1 MPLDSLYWVITHNC
15 NDRCDHC
22 YNSSRPKAVELTIP
36 EARAVIEHFPPLED
50 APLRIVLSGGEP
62 LVNRKLL
69 YFCLDALYD
78 KYGEHTQYMLQT
90 NGDLLTPEILD
101 EILAHHVTRIDI
113 ASLDRFHK
121 HKGARAELLK
131 SMLEAKGMI
140 FDNEGALISKTR
152 LTKPTL
158 TFSMWGANED
168 FWIGGNWARG
178 RAVQTN
184 VMLRRP
190 LHNFCA
196 IPSGARGFAG
206 GKDDA
211 MQEVAVQLYNLYPC
225 CPGTRMPIADLR
237 YEDLH
242 AAIEAVIQHPM
253 WQALN
258 DGEPF
263 KMGLY
268 KGISEDYAK
277 SRAQALGNICLWCD
291 EFFEKHYE
299 HFKPNFSAPHLNLHT
314 FPSQQFVT
322 LELPPSLHSSR
333 DSSQS

>member
-22 YNSSRPKAVELTIP
+22 YNSSRPKAVELTFD
-36 EARAVIEHFPPLED
+36 EAAAVIAHFPPKDD
-50 APLRIVLSGGEP
+50 APLRIILSGGEP

-69 YFCLDALYD
+69 YFCLDALYE
-78 KYGEHTQYMLQT
+78 KYGDAVQYMLQT

-101 EILAHHVTRIDI
+101 EILAHHITRIDI

-131 SMLEAKGMI
+131 SMMEAKGMI

-158 TFSMWGANED
+158 TFSMWGANDD

-178 RAVQTN
+178 RAIQKN
-184 VMLRRP
+184 VMLQNP

-196 IPSGARGFAG
+196 IPSGAKGFAG
-206 GKDDA
+206 KAGV
-211 MQEVAVQLYNLYPC
+211 MQEIAIQLYNLYPC

-237 YEDLH
+237 YDNLN
-242 AAIEAVIQHPM
+242 AAIARVMAHPM

-268 KGISEDYAK
+268 KGISEDDAQL
-277 SRAQALGNICLWCD
+277 RAMALGNICLWCD

-299 HFKPNFSAPHLNLHT
+299 DFKPNFSAPHLNLHA
-314 FPSQQFVT
+314 FPLQQVVQ
-322 LELPPSLHSSR
+322 LQLPNSVPN
-333 DSSQS
+333 DK

>member
-22 YNSSRPKAVELTIP
+22 YNSSRPKAVELTTD
-36 EARAVIEHFPPLED
+36 EAAAVIAHFPAPED
-50 APLRIVLSGGEP
+50 APLRIILSGGEP

-69 YFCLDALYD
+69 YFCLDTLYQ
-78 KYGEHTQYMLQT
+78 KYGNQVQYMLQT

-121 HKGARAELLK
+121 HKGARADLLK
-131 SMLEAKGMI
+131 SMMEARGMI

-152 LTKPTL
+152 LTKPEL

-178 RAVQTN
+178 RAIQTH
-184 VMLRRP
+184 VMLHNP

-196 IPSGARGFAG
+196 IPSGAKGFAG
-206 GKDDA
+206 GKDGV

-237 YEDLH
+237 YEDLNT
-242 AAIEAVIQHPM
+242 AIARVIRHPM

-268 KGISEDYAK
+268 KGISEEFAR
-277 SRAQALGNICLWCD
+277 SRTQALGNICLWCD
-291 EFFEKHYE
+291 EFFEKYYE
-299 HFKPNFSAPHLNLHT
+299 DYKPNTSPPHLNLHT
-314 FPSQQFVT
+314 FPSEHFVQIQ
-322 LELPPSLHSSR
+322 LPNPAPNSP
-333 DSSQS
+333 